1 MTLPM
6 TRKQIA
12 ERVATKVTMV
22 LLEEGVESRD
32 VRELHDRMLER
43 CEDMIADLKF
53 RSRLAWVDSAMI
65 EPCGCVGVWTGPSYR
80 RTACPDHPAETEP
93 VERLAEK
100 I

>member
-32 VRELHDRMLER
+32 VRELHDRMLN
-43 CEDMIADLKF
+43 AAK
-53 RSRLAWVDSAMI
+53 
-65 EPCGCVGVWTGPSYR
+65 T
-80 RTACPDHPAETEP
+80 
-93 VERLAEK
+93 
-100 I
+100 